1 MKAIIAAIAALTAM
15 GSFAGSAIAQV
26 SFSIRFGSSPTY
38 RSNIYQGIRPRVP
51 FYQNNYERYQRHPNS
66 SVIVREVYPS
76 SAHYGNSWNNVVPR
90 TIIRRSNI
98 YERHYDNYGDRYIVE
113 KRIIRVR

>member
-1 MKAIIAAIAALTAM
+1 MKAIIAAIAALTTM

-51 FYQNNYERYQRHPNS
+51 FYQNNYERYQRNPNS
-66 SVIVREVYPS
+66 SVIVREVYP
-76 SAHYGNSWNNVVPR
+76 NSWNSVVPR

-98 YERHYDNYGDRYIVE
+98 YERHYDNFGDRYIVE